1 MSRRY
6 NIRWSQSD
14 EAELKRVV
22 KNFNAKLSRLEKKDP
37 KNANSLPERVS
48 AANLKDM
55 ITTRQDLNREL
66 NALRRFSERGAEE
79 LVDIPDNYYNEKIT
93 KWQRTDMN
101 RRAAIV
107 NRNREIRRDQLFGT
121 EATSRGQS
129 LKYSVAE
136 TMSEEEKA
144 ALQPINV
151 FTKYQSRADL
161 QQKHRT
167 LKKQS
172 QVAYWKNRDEALRE
186 GYIKALR
193 QGLGS
198 SAAVEEVIEHIRD
211 LDIDDFRKTF
221 NSDVSKFDA
230 AYPGNEDVKQE
241 NINEIRSI
249 WLPEEIGDLEELP
262 FE

>member
-1 MSRRY
+1 MSRKY

-37 KNANSLPERVS
+37 KNANALPERVS

-79 LVDIPDNYYNEKIT
+79 LEIIPDNYYNEKIT
-93 KWQRTDMN
+93 KWQRKEMN
-101 RRAAIV
+101 RRASWI
-107 NRNREIRRDQLFGT
+107 NRNREIRREQIFGA
-121 EATSRGQS
+121 EATSRGQK
-129 LKYSVAE
+129 LKYSVAA

-151 FTKYQSRADL
+151 FTKYQSRADI
-161 QQKHRT
+161 QQKYRT

-172 QVAYWKNRDEALRE
+172 QTAYWRERDNALRE
-186 GYIKALR
+186 GYIKAVR
-193 QGLGS
+193 QNLGT
-198 SAAVEEVIEHIRD
+198 SAAVEEVVEHIRNMD
-211 LDIDDFRKTF
+211 VGEFRKIF
-221 NSDVSKFDA
+221 DSDVSKFDV
-230 AYPGNEDVKQE
+230 AYPANRDIAEE
-241 NINEIRSI
+241 NISELRSI

-262 FE
+262 Y

>member
-1 MSRRY
+1 MSRKY
-6 NIRWSQSD
+6 NIRWSQAD
-14 EAELKRVV
+14 DAELKRVV

-37 KNANSLPERVS
+37 KNANALPERVK

-79 LVDIPDNYYNEKIT
+79 LVDIPGNYYNEKIT

-107 NRNREIRRDQLFGT
+107 NRNREIRREQLFG
-121 EATSRGQS
+121 QI

-151 FTKYQSRADL
+151 FTKYQSRADIK
-161 QQKHRT
+161 QKHQT
-167 LKKQS
+167 LKNQS
-172 QVAYWKNRDEALRE
+172 QVSYWKGRDESLRK

-193 QGLGS
+193 EGLGT
-198 SAAVEEVIEHIRD
+198 SAAVEEFIDHI
-211 LDIDDFRKTF
+211 LEMDIDDFRKTF

-230 AYPGNEDVKQE
+230 AYPGDENVKQE